1 MAMKIKVR
9 EAALPVSSE
18 LKLSKSE
25 LDRYHYK
32 FVDQLDP
39 NTLLMVYDGDDGTGD
54 DQDYIDWCADLEL
67 DPGKDMRGQDS
78 YYVPQKD
85 RPAFKSKY
93 KISDRQIEMLVE
105 LLFSKPVQLV

>member
-9 EAALPVSSE
+9 ESTHPASSE
-18 LKLSKSE
+18 LKLPKSK
-25 LDRYHYK
+25 LDRYNYK

-39 NTLLMVYDGDDGTGD
+39 TTLLMVYDGDDEMGD
-54 DQDYIDWCADLEL
+54 DQDYVDWCADLEL
-67 DPGKDMRGQDS
+67 DLSKDMRGQDS
-78 YYVPQKD
+78 HYVPQKD